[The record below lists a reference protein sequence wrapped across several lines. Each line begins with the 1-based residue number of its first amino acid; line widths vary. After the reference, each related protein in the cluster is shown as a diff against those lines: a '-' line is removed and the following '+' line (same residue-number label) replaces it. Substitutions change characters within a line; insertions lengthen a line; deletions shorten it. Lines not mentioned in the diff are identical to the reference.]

1 MKKTTNES
9 GKQHSADNKK
19 KGNAAEDDKSKEG
32 SEDPDTIDLPDVKDI
47 PGQEHIRPP
56 KMKEFAD
63 TTISSSDEEG
73 DDVFNEE
80 DELLDEDSN
89 ITPEELELLDTAG
102 ESDTDDQ
109 RIRQTRLDD
118 VDDDGDPLNEEDD
131 LGGDDLDV
139 PGAEEDDADENIG
152 EEDEANNPYSV
163 DKENEEEDPNA
174 NSNI

>member
-1 MKKTTNES
+1 MKKNSPDS
-9 GKQHSADNKK
+9 GKDAANNKK
-19 KGNAAEDDKSKEG
+19 KGNAAEKDPTTDASG
-32 SEDPDTIDLPDVKDI
+32 DPDSIELPDVKDI

-56 KMKEFAD
+56 KLKEFRD

-73 DDVFNEE
+73 GDIFDDE
-80 DELLDEDSN
+80 ELLDEDSN
-89 ITPEELELLDTAG
+89 ITPEELELLDEAG
-102 ESDTDDQ
+102 DSDTDDE
-109 RIRQTRLDD
+109 RLRRGGRLDE
-118 VDDDGDPLNEEDD
+118 VDDDGDPLNEESE

-139 PGAEEDDADENIG
+139 PGAEEDDADEAIG